1 MHEQESTVNGVK
13 ETILH
18 RRFVNNSREDYG
30 SSLIAAGEWIRKRID
45 EEADF
50 YVLNIDAYEY
60 RTDVYYPKRKNL

>member
-1 MHEQESTVNGVK
+1 MHEQENTVNGVK
-13 ETILH
+13 ETILR
-18 RRFVNNSREDYG
+18 RRFANNSSDYG

-50 YVLNIDAYEY
+50 YVLNIDASEY